1 MATLTP
7 DNTSSPRFQD
17 YECQAQ
23 QFQSNDQHG
32 RATLKQ
38 VSTQN
43 LQHGVGVL
51 FYTEND
57 PQGRQRYE
65 GQIKNSLPGKHN
77 KVKKKKIVFLAFL
90 DIHL

>member
-7 DNTSSPRFQD
+7 DNRSSPSFQD
-17 YECQAQ
+17 FEYQAQ

-38 VSTQN
+38 VSTQS
-43 LQHGVGVL
+43 LQNGVGVL
-51 FYTEND
+51 FYAESD

-65 GQIKNSLPGKHN
+65 GQIKNSLPGEHK
-77 KVKKKKIVFLAFL
+77 KVE
-90 DIHL
+90 

>member
-1 MATLTP
+1 METLIP
-7 DNTSSPRFQD
+7 NNRSSPRFQD
-17 YECQAQ
+17 YEYQAQ
-23 QFQSNDQHG
+23 QFQSHDQHG

-51 FYTEND
+51 FYAEND

-65 GQIKNSLPGKHN
+65 GQIKNSLPGKH
-77 KVKKKKIVFLAFL
+77 KHILEEIIL
-90 DIHL
+90 LSTQDIHL

>member
-1 MATLTP
+1 
-7 DNTSSPRFQD
+7 
-17 YECQAQ
+17 
-23 QFQSNDQHG
+23 
-32 RATLKQ
+32 

-65 GQIKNSLPGKHN
+65 GQIINSLPGEQ
-77 KVKKKKIVFLAFL
+77 KKYSRSHMHKRERERKRGGKR
-90 DIHL
+90 

>member
-1 MATLTP
+1 METLTP
-7 DNTSSPRFQD
+7 NNGSFPRPQD

-38 VSTQN
+38 VSTQS

-51 FYTEND
+51 FYAEND

-65 GQIKNSLPGKHN
+65 GQIKNSLPGEQK
-77 KVKKKKIVFLAFL
+77 KVQ
-90 DIHL
+90 

>member
-1 MATLTP
+1 LATLTP
-7 DNTSSPRFQD
+7 DNRSSLRIQD

-38 VSTQN
+38 VSAQN
-43 LQHGVGVL
+43 FQHGVGVL

-65 GQIKNSLPGKHN
+65 GQIKNSLPGKQN
-77 KVKKKKIVFLAFL
+77 KVQWKRLNVITLG
-90 DIHL
+90 HN

>member
-1 MATLTP
+1 LATLTP
-7 DNTSSPRFQD
+7 DNRSSPRFQD
-17 YECQAQ
+17 FEYQDR

-38 VSTQN
+38 VSTEN
-43 LQHGVGVL
+43 LQHGAGVL

-77 KVKKKKIVFLAFL
+77 KVQPKMLNVITLGWN
-90 DIHL
+90 

>member
-7 DNTSSPRFQD
+7 DNRSSPRFQD
-17 YECQAQ
+17 FECQAQ

-38 VSTQN
+38 VSTQS

-51 FYTEND
+51 FYAESD

-77 KVKKKKIVFLAFL
+77 KVQPKMLNVITLGWN
-90 DIHL
+90 